1 VVQQP
6 FLARVV
12 PRIAE
17 LVRRVRPAVA
27 GAGSTGLVVALSGGP
42 DSVALLLAAR
52 AWAETA
58 GAPLLA
64 AHLNHRLRGAEADAD
79 EAFCRELCDR
89 LAVSLEVERCDPRPL
104 ARQRGLGLEEAGRA
118 LRLQLLER
126 LLDGRPELGCAATGH
141 HRDDQAET
149 VVMRLFRGTG
159 LDGLR
164 GIAPVSGRIIHP
176 LLEVSRREIVAFLED
191 GGHSYR
197 IDATNESGDAI
208 RTRVRR
214 ELLPL
219 ARDIFGN
226 AEAGPAR
233 LADLAAQDLQL
244 LENLARE
251 ALAELRAVPAEPE
264 NAPDRLEL
272 PVAPLLAL
280 DPALSSRVL
289 RLFLREHGGL
299 DRDLARTHVRSLLDW
314 LPGSRSGGTL
324 DLPHGWRAVREFD
337 RLRFLPPPAGD
348 VLLSH
353 RESYRILVTSHNDE
367 AKDEAD
373 QPVPPATTAAPWRI
387 RCPADAVHGRLRL
400 RAWRPGDRIVLPG
413 LDGHKKVSDLLQERR
428 IRVSER
434 PEVLVVEDDEGLIW
448 VVGVAA
454 AARTRLLPGTERTL
468 TIAVTKRNVHDD
480 SRKGFETS

>member
-1 VVQQP
+1 MVQQS

-12 PRIAE
+12 PRIAD
-17 LVRRVRPAVA
+17 LVSRIRPA
-27 GAGSTGLVVALSGGP
+27 GAGPPGLLVALSGGP

-52 AWAETA
+52 TWAETT

-79 EAFCRELCDR
+79 EAFCRELCDQ
-89 LAVSLEVERCDPRPL
+89 LAVSLEVERRDPRPL
-104 ARQRGLGLEEAGRA
+104 ARQRGLGLEEAGRV

-126 LLDGRPELGCAATGH
+126 LLDGRPELACAATGH

-164 GIAPVSGRIIHP
+164 GIAPVAGRIIHP

-191 GGHSYR
+191 SGHSYR
-197 IDATNESGDAI
+197 IDATNESGDAV

-226 AEAGPAR
+226 AEGGPAR
-233 LADLAAQDLQL
+233 LAALASQDLQL
-244 LENLARE
+244 LEDLARK
-251 ALAELRAVPAEPE
+251 ALTELRSILGEGEAA
-264 NAPDRLEL
+264 AGRLEL
-272 PVAPLLAL
+272 PVAPLLEL
-280 DPALSSRVL
+280 DPALASRVL
-289 RLFLREHGGL
+289 RLFLREHAGL

-314 LPGSRSGGTL
+314 LPGSRSGGAL
-324 DLPHGWRAVREFD
+324 DLPHGWRAVREFE
-337 RLRFLPPPAGD
+337 RLRFLPPPSGG

-353 RESYRILVTSHNDE
+353 RESYRILVTSHSCEARDE
-367 AKDEAD
+367 AEAS
-373 QPVPPATTAAPWRI
+373 VLSEGTALAWRL

-434 PEVLVVEDDEGLIW
+434 PEVLVVEDDEGLLW

-454 AARTRLLPGTERTL
+454 AARTRLLPSTERTL
-468 TIAVTKRNVHDD
+468 TIAVTKRNVRDD